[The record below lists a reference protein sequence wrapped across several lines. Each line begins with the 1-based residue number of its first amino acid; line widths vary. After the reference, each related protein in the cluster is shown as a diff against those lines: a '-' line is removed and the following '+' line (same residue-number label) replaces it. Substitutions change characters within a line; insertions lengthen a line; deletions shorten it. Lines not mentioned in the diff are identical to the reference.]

1 MTALLCLAVQA
12 CAVSDS
18 PDNSSLNITIGSNE
32 SNVSIGASEPVIA
45 IVSSES
51 DKTNVS
57 SESNV
62 SMGAGEP
69 VIAIGS
75 SESDKTN
82 VSSESNVSMGASE
95 SVIAI
100 GSSESDKTNVSSES
114 NVSMR
119 SGRDYLNPNEISRR
133 DYPNFPWYSTSG
145 FFYDQGVPYTTFSSF
160 TEYYVTSGMPVV
172 GGIISAPARF
182 DIAQRTPSWIYY
194 GTGQALPYNQYVSTV
209 SSGTNELWVQGAS
222 DWSQYVVSPLGTWL
236 QLVANAP
243 VGGLAGFYDIVQTD
257 ITTSKY
263 STYLF
268 NQGYNTMNFKAD
280 QVGRHMLYFVVN
292 NQPSNVVV
300 VDVFTKA

>member
-12 CAVSDS
+12 CAVSES
-18 PDNSSLNITIGSNE
+18 PDNPSLNLTMGSNE
-32 SNVSIGASEPVIA
+32 SNIA
-45 IVSSES
+45 IGSIES

-62 SMGAGEP
+62 SMGSGDSNKTNVSGESG
-69 VIAIGS
+69 IAIGS
-75 SESDKTN
+75 
-82 VSSESNVSMGASE
+82 
-95 SVIAI
+95 I
-100 GSSESDKTNVSSES
+100 ESDKTNVSSES

-119 SGRDYLNPNEISRR
+119 SGRDYLNPNEISRG
-133 DYPNFPWYSTSG
+133 DYPHFPWYSTGG
-145 FFYDQGVPYTTFSSF
+145 FIYDQGVPYTTFSSF

-194 GTGQALPYNQYVSTV
+194 GTGQALPYSQYVSTV
-209 SSGTNELWVQGAS
+209 SSGTNDLWVQGAS

-243 VGGLAGFYDIVQTD
+243 VGGSAGFYDIVQTD
-257 ITTSKY
+257 TTTSKY
-263 STYLF
+263 STYQF
-268 NQGYNTMNFKAD
+268 NQGHNTMNFYAD

-300 VDVFTKA
+300 VDVFTQA